1 MKLLSIDERLAR
13 LSYEMHFD
21 IDPHKARVL
30 MAYELKYMRGKAGFD
45 LQLLQFRA
53 FGLYYGITTNR
64 FLTTTQIAR
73 ELGISLVTA
82 AKFRV
87 RVKMYFS
94 RLFEK
99 QIPRKRK

>member
-1 MKLLSIDERLAR
+1 MKLLSIDERLTH
-13 LSYEMHFD
+13 LSREMHFD
-21 IDPHKARVL
+21 IDPHKARLL
-30 MAYELKYMRGKAGFD
+30 MAYELKYRQGKAGFD

-64 FLTTTQIAR
+64 FLTATQIAR
-73 ELGISLVTA
+73 QLGISLVTA

-87 RVKMYFS
+87 RVKKYFS
-94 RLFEK
+94 RLFER